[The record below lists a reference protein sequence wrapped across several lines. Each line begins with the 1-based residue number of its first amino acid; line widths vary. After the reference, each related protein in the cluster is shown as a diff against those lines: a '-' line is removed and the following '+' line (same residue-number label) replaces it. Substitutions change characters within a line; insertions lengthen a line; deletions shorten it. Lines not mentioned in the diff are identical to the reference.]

1 MPQGTAFAYAGFIC
15 SDRAILTDDCDWRG
29 LGTVQLRAGAVLD
42 LHGRRLALAGLNGS
56 DTAGAAE
63 ITDTTNDR
71 IRPGELHVDI
81 PAGAD
86 RTNGTVRL
94 SGNLRLV
101 KDGAGTFTASLSAQS
116 YSGGTYVQSGTFA
129 SHESPSI
136 LSCGAYGSDIVVARD
151 AVFDRKGRSGL
162 ENYLL
167 RLDGG
172 TLTCSYNPTIVNHK
186 GSMGS
191 LEITADSRIVFDA
204 GLAGRGE
211 QGDSDLTVVSSAI
224 WELHGHT
231 LDIVFD
237 GQDPDVY
244 CNDGMQLRHGTVR
257 TTMAS
262 NGWFHDRGIDG
273 RDGGCLDL
281 ATILRLNCNGKDGN
295 GTVSSISNLTLRTT
309 LNNVTS
315 DGRQKVYGT
324 FRPLSPYFYKIEF
337 QDGATLALGEKTGA
351 SRSKAR
357 GRTGGTDA
365 VPRRL
370 ARRATTRLDAALRTA
385 SPTST

>member
-1 MPQGTAFAYAGFIC
+1 
-15 SDRAILTDDCDWRG
+15 
-29 LGTVQLRAGAVLD
+29 
-42 LHGRRLALAGLNGS
+42 
-56 DTAGAAE
+56 
-63 ITDTTNDR
+63 
-71 IRPGELHVDI
+71 
-81 PAGAD
+81 
-86 RTNGTVRL
+86 
-94 SGNLRLV
+94 
-101 KDGAGTFTASLSAQS
+101 
-116 YSGGTYVQSGTFA
+116 
-129 SHESPSI
+129 
-136 LSCGAYGSDIVVARD
+136 
-151 AVFDRKGRSGL
+151 
-162 ENYLL
+162 
-167 RLDGG
+167 
-172 TLTCSYNPTIVNHK
+172 
-186 GSMGS
+186 MGS

-351 SRSKAR
+351 WSIVPANSSSATATFADNATIALDLGERTFSRFTKVVSWNTPPANLD
-357 GRTGGTDA
+357 TLTFVQAPGTRK
-365 VPRRL
+365 VK
-370 ARRATTRLDAALRTA
+370 LRVDNEGVWA
-385 SPTST
+385 FHGQFAIIFR